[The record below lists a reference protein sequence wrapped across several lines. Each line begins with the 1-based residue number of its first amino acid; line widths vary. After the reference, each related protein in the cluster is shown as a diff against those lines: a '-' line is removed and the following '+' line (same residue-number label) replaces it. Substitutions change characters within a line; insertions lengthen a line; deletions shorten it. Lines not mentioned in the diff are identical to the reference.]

1 MANRVHA
8 SPATLNGLTCQTTEN
23 RLKPAEKNPGTS
35 PCLVS
40 NFTVWL
46 KFRFE
51 ELNMKYSAA
60 ILIGCLAV
68 FNTPLVRAQQPTM
81 TDLVPREASYS
92 LMFRNVNELKE
103 RGDEFAAEMGFVGG
117 MSTLLSFVGGQLFVG
132 KAADDNLPAGIMFFE
147 PSLIDE
153 PEVKQDWKKP
163 VAVAVAISD
172 TKKLAEALKVDH
184 DEFVAGKTVER
195 DHSAFGHK
203 QRYYRMVGQYVW
215 VVSHDKLYDV
225 LKRAKPLTTAISR
238 ARLDAVNSAD
248 VLLSFSAESRN
259 LQRVA
264 AEEQAEKWIESH
276 EGLDAV
282 EKNAIREMYALMHS
296 ATHAIVTARVD
307 RGLEFS
313 FDIFWGKNAPPEVRQ
328 RIVKFSPPGDGVSL
342 TGLPAGKLLFAH
354 AARTDASVIQAAMT
368 ALAREN
374 RGFWWPGWQEM
385 FDHNLVTQF
394 EQLKLLGLFSEIW
407 PLTNRY
413 KVGIYQEEN
422 PVAHGLISMAAILET
437 DQPEVLMNELQSLA
451 ALVDKSALGAVDND
465 QERTQNLVTS
475 LILQLGDDNYQKRRS
490 ASTRLVLIGERALP
504 LVIAAKMST
513 NAEVA
518 RRAVQIEKLIRE
530 ELQEK
535 RMSALKSS
543 MLTKAKPGFIFHP
556 DAEERLGSSVDIM
569 EIRVQK
575 NSELQVLCPILAGKD
590 WSRIR
595 LVKFEK
601 HVVIFFGS
609 DLQRLD
615 ELIQNVQSLEDGAE
629 LSAPEASYGSP
640 LIDARGAEF
649 QGSVARILR
658 LMKGEHLTEKQR
670 AESDDPD
677 LSSLS
682 VTVEPD
688 FIAVE
693 WRLSLPDL
701 KAIRKQN
708 F

>member
-1 MANRVHA
+1 M
-8 SPATLNGLTCQTTEN
+8 
-23 RLKPAEKNPGTS
+23 KNS
-35 PCLVS
+35 V
-40 NFTVWL
+40 
-46 KFRFE
+46 
-51 ELNMKYSAA
+51 A

-68 FNTPLVRAQQPTM
+68 FNTPLASAQQPTM

-117 MSTLLSFVGGQLFVG
+117 MSTLLSIVGGQLFVG

-172 TKKLAEALKVDH
+172 TKKLAEALKVDC

-203 QRYYRMVGQYVW
+203 QRYYRMVGNYVW
-215 VVSHDKLYDV
+215 IVSHDKLYDV
-225 LKRAKPLTTAISR
+225 LKTAKPLTTAISR

-248 VLLSFSAESRN
+248 GLLSFSAESRN

-264 AEEQAEKWIESH
+264 AEERAEKWIESH
-276 EGLDAV
+276 EGLDDV
-282 EKNAIREMYALMHS
+282 EKYAIRELYSLMHS

-313 FDIFWGKNAPPEVRQ
+313 FDIFWGKNVPPEVRQ

-354 AARTDASVIQAAMT
+354 AARTDASLIQAAMT

-422 PVAHGLISMAAILET
+422 PVAHGLISMASILET
-437 DQPEVLMNELQSLA
+437 DQPEVLMNELQRLA
-451 ALVDKSALGAVDND
+451 ALVDKSALGAADNDGD
-465 QERTQNLVTS
+465 QERTQNLVIR
-475 LILQLGDDNYQKRRS
+475 LILQLGDDNYQKRQS

-504 LVIAAKMST
+504 LVIDAKMST
-513 NAEVA
+513 DAEVA

-535 RMSALKSS
+535 QKSALKSS
-543 MLTKAKPGFIFHP
+543 MLTKAKPVFIFHT
-556 DAEERLGSSVDIM
+556 DAEERLGSSVDIL

-575 NSELQVLCPILAGKD
+575 NSELQVLCPILAGKE

-601 HVVIFFGS
+601 YVVIFFGS

-615 ELIQNVQSLEDGAE
+615 ALIQNVQSLENGAE
-629 LSAPEASYGSP
+629 VSPSESSYGSP

-682 VTVEPD
+682 VTVEPN
-688 FIAVE
+688 FVAVE

-701 KAIRKQN
+701 KAIKKQN

>member
-1 MANRVHA
+1 MLKN
-8 SPATLNGLTCQTTEN
+8 SDYGESTETCRKES
-23 RLKPAEKNPGTS
+23 RYFAVPGVKLHS
-35 PCLVS
+35 LA
-40 NFTVWL
+40 
-46 KFRFE
+46 KIRFQ
-51 ELNMKYSAA
+51 ELNMKYSSA

-68 FNTPLVRAQQPTM
+68 FNTSPVRAQQPTM
-81 TDLVPREASYS
+81 TDLAPRNASYS
-92 LMFRNVNELKE
+92 LVFRNVNELKD

-117 MSTLLSFVGGQLFVG
+117 MSSLLNFVGGQLFVG

-172 TKKLAEALKVDH
+172 TNKLAEALKVDH
-184 DEFVAGKTVER
+184 EEFVAGKTVER

-203 QRYYRMVGQYVW
+203 QRYYRMVGKYVW

-225 LKRAKPLTTAISR
+225 LKTAKPLTTAISR

-248 VLLSFSAESRN
+248 CLLSFSAESRN
-259 LQRVA
+259 LQRTA
-264 AEEQAEKWIESH
+264 AEEWAEKWIESH

-282 EKNAIREMYALMHS
+282 EKNAIREMYLLMHS

-313 FDIFWGKNAPPEVRQ
+313 FDIFWGQYAPPEVRQ
-328 RIVKFSPPGDGVSL
+328 RIAKFSPSGDGVSL
-342 TGLPAGKLLFAH
+342 VGLPAGNLLFAH
-354 AARTDASVIQAAMT
+354 AARTDASLIQAAVT
-368 ALAREN
+368 ALGREN
-374 RGFWWPGWQEM
+374 RGFWWPGWQQI

-413 KVGIYQEEN
+413 KVGVYQEEN
-422 PVAHGLISMAAILET
+422 PVAHGLISMASILET
-437 DQPEVLMNELQSLA
+437 DQPDVLMNELQTLA
-451 ALVDKSALGAVDND
+451 ALVDRSALGAVDNND
-465 QERTQNLVTS
+465 DHERTQNLVIS
-475 LILQLGDDNYQKRRS
+475 LILQLGDDDYQKRQS

-504 LVIAAKMST
+504 LIIDAKMST

-535 RMSALKSS
+535 QKSALNSS
-543 MLTKAKPGFIFHP
+543 MLTKAKTVFIFHP
-556 DAEERLGSSVDIM
+556 DAEERLGLSVDMM

-575 NSELQVLCPILAGKD
+575 NSELQVLCPILAGKE

-615 ELIQNVQSLEDGAE
+615 ELIQNVHSLENGAE
-629 LSAPEASYGSP
+629 LPPPETSYGSA

-658 LMKGEHLTEKQR
+658 LIKGEHLTEKQR
-670 AESDDPD
+670 TESDDPN

-701 KAIRKQN
+701 KAIKQQN

>member
-1 MANRVHA
+1 
-8 SPATLNGLTCQTTEN
+8 
-23 RLKPAEKNPGTS
+23 
-35 PCLVS
+35 
-40 NFTVWL
+40 
-46 KFRFE
+46 
-51 ELNMKYSAA
+51 MKLLAA

-68 FNTPLVRAQQPTM
+68 FNTPVACAQQSTM

-92 LMFRNVNELKE
+92 LIFRNVNELKE
-103 RGDEFAAEMGFVGG
+103 RGDEFAAEMGFPGG
-117 MSTLLSFVGGQLFVG
+117 VSSLLGIVGGQLFVG
-132 KAADDNLPAGIMFFE
+132 KAADDNLPSGIMFFE

-172 TKKLAEALKVDH
+172 TKKLAEALQVDH

-215 VVSHDKLYDV
+215 VVSHKKLYDV
-225 LKRAKPLTTAISR
+225 LKTAKPLTTAISR
-238 ARLDAVNSAD
+238 SRLDAVNSAD
-248 VLLSFSAESRN
+248 CLLSFSAESRN
-259 LQRVA
+259 LQRAA
-264 AEEQAEKWIESH
+264 AEDRAEKWIESH

-282 EKNAIREMYALMHS
+282 EKNAIREMYELMHS

-307 RGLEFS
+307 RGLEFG
-313 FDIFWGKNAPPEVRQ
+313 FDIFWGQDAPPEIRQ
-328 RIVKFSPPGDGVSL
+328 RLVKFSPPSDGVSL
-342 TGLPAGKLLFAH
+342 AGLPAGNLLFAH
-354 AARTDASVIQAAMT
+354 AARTDASLVQAAMT

-374 RGFWWPGWQEM
+374 RGFWWPGWQQM

-422 PVAHGLISMAAILET
+422 PVAHGLLSMASILET

-451 ALVDKSALGAVDND
+451 ALVDRTVLRSVDND
-465 QERTQNLVTS
+465 DDHERTRNLVTR
-475 LILQLGDDNYQKRRS
+475 LILQLGDDDYQKRQS

-504 LVIAAKMST
+504 LVIDAKMST
-513 NAEVA
+513 DVEVA

-535 RMSALKSS
+535 QKSALKSS
-543 MLTKAKPGFIFHP
+543 MLTKAKPVFIFHP

-569 EIRVQK
+569 EVRVQE
-575 NSELQVLCPILAGKD
+575 NAELQVLSPILAGKE

-601 HVVIFFGS
+601 HVVVFFGS

-615 ELIQNVQSLEDGAE
+615 ELIQNMQSLESGDG
-629 LSAPEASYGSP
+629 LSPPETTYGSP

-658 LMKGEHLTEKQR
+658 LIKGEHLTEKQR
-670 AESDDPD
+670 AESDDPE

-693 WRLSLPDL
+693 WRMSLPDL
-701 KAIRKQN
+701 KAARTRV

>member
-1 MANRVHA
+1 
-8 SPATLNGLTCQTTEN
+8 
-23 RLKPAEKNPGTS
+23 
-35 PCLVS
+35 
-40 NFTVWL
+40 
-46 KFRFE
+46 
-51 ELNMKYSAA
+51 MKYSAT
-60 ILIGCLAV
+60 ILIGCLTV
-68 FNTPLVRAQQPTM
+68 FNTSLARAQQPTM
-81 TDLVPREASYS
+81 TDLVPQDASYS
-92 LMFRNVNELKE
+92 LVFRNVNELKE

-117 MSTLLSFVGGQLFVG
+117 MSSLLSIVGGQLFVG

-172 TKKLAEALKVDH
+172 TKKLAAALKVDH

-225 LKRAKPLTTAISR
+225 LNTAKPLTTAISR

-248 VLLSFSAESRN
+248 CLLSFSAESRN
-259 LQRVA
+259 LQRTA
-264 AEEQAEKWIESH
+264 AEERAEKWIESH
-276 EGLDAV
+276 EGLDDV
-282 EKNAIREMYALMHS
+282 EKNAIREMYSLMHS

-313 FDIFWGKNAPPEVRQ
+313 FDIFWGQDAPPEVRQ
-328 RIVKFSPPGDGVSL
+328 RIVRFSPPGDGVSL
-342 TGLPAGKLLFAH
+342 AGLPAGRLLFAH
-354 AARTDASVIQAAMT
+354 AARTDASLVQAAMT

-374 RGFWWPGWQEM
+374 RGLWWPGWQEM

-413 KVGIYQEEN
+413 KVGIFQEEN
-422 PVAHGLISMAAILET
+422 PVAHGLISMASILET
-437 DQPEVLMNELQSLA
+437 DQPEVLLNELRNLA
-451 ALVDKSALGAVDND
+451 ALVDKSTLGAADDEVD
-465 QERTQNLVTS
+465 QERTRNLVIS
-475 LILQLGDDNYQKRRS
+475 LILQLGDDNYQKRQS

-504 LVIAAKMST
+504 LVIDAKMST
-513 NAEVA
+513 DAEVA

-535 RMSALKSS
+535 QKSALKSS
-543 MLTKAKPGFIFHP
+543 MLTNAKPVFIFHT

-569 EIRVQK
+569 EILVQK
-575 NSELQVLCPILAGKD
+575 NSELHVLCPILAGKE

-615 ELIQNVQSLEDGAE
+615 ELIQNVQSLENGDE
-629 LSAPEASYGSP
+629 LPPLETSYGSP
-640 LIDARGAEF
+640 LIDTRGAEF

-658 LMKGEHLTEKQR
+658 LMKGEHP
-670 AESDDPD
+670 AEIHRPEPDDPE

-688 FIAVE
+688 FVSVE
-693 WRLSLPDL
+693 WRMSLPDL
-701 KAIRKQN
+701 KAIKKRN